1 MIEKNLMNQKRKNN
15 EEKIRNSNDD
25 CEIIDDDTIDE
36 IKLKLKAC
44 KHIDVRNLKPNEIDN
59 IEDFKIDTSKPS
71 TDRVID
77 FLSKT
82 KNPYAFNVDGFIV
95 KIDFADNGENFED
108 CVENAIS
115 DSLK

>member
-1 MIEKNLMNQKRKNN
+1 MIEENSMSQMRKNN
-15 EEKIRNSNDD
+15 LGKILDSNKRENLEES
-25 CEIIDDDTIDE
+25 EIDE